1 MLPIIF
7 GESRIILLAGIA
19 AAFLCSFLGIRFG
32 MSSLPRDG
40 GRKFAVNGALSK
52 GKPRGAGLIFVA
64 AFTVCGVLFVPFT
77 AENLIYILLVVGGM
91 MSGYLDDASEKP
103 WGEYKK
109 GLIDLIIAL
118 AGSFTYVNFNGSTI
132 RIPFTELSVTL
143 PRWLYIL
150 LGVVLIWTAINVTNC
165 SDGVDGLSG
174 TLSMITIG
182 SFCLLCLD
190 VSPDFSF
197 LCGIM
202 IAVILAYQWF
212 NASPSI
218 LMMGD
223 AGYGL
228 MMLVGIWAF
237 KKLKKPRGDFGKLV
251 NVLFFSSFTTIFWG
265 IIFGSYF
272 GETWHPILFAPL
284 DNPMGML
291 VFCMIIGVLHI
302 FSGMVM
308 KMVEDAKAGH
318 FWDGV
323 FDQLSWM
330 LLITGLG
337 LLFLPVTRTVGMVLA
352 IVGAAIILL
361 TAGRAKKGIFG
372 KLIGGLGGLYNI
384 TSYMSD
390 ILSYSRILALALA
403 SGVVGMVMN
412 LLAGMVQGSVIGFIF
427 SLLIYVVG
435 HVFNLAMGLLSAY
448 VHDSRLQYIEFFNKF
463 YEGGGYAFRPLCI
476 DPKYVEVVDN
486 KDSN

>member
-223 AGYGL
+223 AGSRAMGL
-228 MMLVGIWAF
+228 FIAFAAMKSGNPLLYIPLALV
-237 KKLKKPRGDFGKLV
+237 
-251 NVLFFSSFTTIFWG
+251 TI
-265 IIFGSYF
+265 
-272 GETWHPILFAPL
+272 L
-284 DNPMGML
+284 DG
-291 VFCMIIGVLHI
+291 
-302 FSGMVM
+302 
-308 KMVEDAKAGH
+308 
-318 FWDGV
+318 
-323 FDQLSWM
+323 
-330 LLITGLG
+330 GLG
-337 LLFLPVTRTVGMVLA
+337 LLKISLKRFLKISILKNTRTPLHDHARKNKGWSDPQTVYRF
-352 IVGAAIILL
+352 AIIQ
-361 TAGRAKKGIFG
+361 TALCFVT
-372 KLIGGLGGLYNI
+372 LV
-384 TSYMSD
+384 
-390 ILSYSRILALALA
+390 LSL
-403 SGVVGMVMN
+403 
-412 LLAGMVQGSVIGFIF
+412 
-427 SLLIYVVG
+427 
-435 HVFNLAMGLLSAY
+435 
-448 VHDSRLQYIEFFNKF
+448 
-463 YEGGGYAFRPLCI
+463 
-476 DPKYVEVVDN
+476 
-486 KDSN
+486 

>member
-223 AGYGL
+223 AGSRAMGL
-228 MMLVGIWAF
+228 FIAFAAMKSGNPLLYIPLALV
-237 KKLKKPRGDFGKLV
+237 
-251 NVLFFSSFTTIFWG
+251 TI
-265 IIFGSYF
+265 
-272 GETWHPILFAPL
+272 L
-284 DNPMGML
+284 DG
-291 VFCMIIGVLHI
+291 
-302 FSGMVM
+302 
-308 KMVEDAKAGH
+308 
-318 FWDGV
+318 
-323 FDQLSWM
+323 
-330 LLITGLG
+330 GLG
-337 LLFLPVTRTVGMVLA
+337 LLKISRKRFLKISILKNTRTPLHDHARKNKGWSDPQTVYRF
-352 IVGAAIILL
+352 AIIQ
-361 TAGRAKKGIFG
+361 TALCFV
-372 KLIGGLGGLYNI
+372 
-384 TSYMSD
+384 T
-390 ILSYSRILALALA
+390 LAL
-403 SGVVGMVMN
+403 
-412 LLAGMVQGSVIGFIF
+412 
-427 SLLIYVVG
+427 SL
-435 HVFNLAMGLLSAY
+435 
-448 VHDSRLQYIEFFNKF
+448 
-463 YEGGGYAFRPLCI
+463 
-476 DPKYVEVVDN
+476 
-486 KDSN
+486 

>member
-40 GRKFAVNGALSK
+40 GRKSAATGALSK

-109 GLIDLIIAL
+109 GLIDLVIAL

-223 AGYGL
+223 AGSRAMGL
-228 MMLVGIWAF
+228 FIAFAAMKSGNPLLYIPLALV
-237 KKLKKPRGDFGKLV
+237 
-251 NVLFFSSFTTIFWG
+251 TI
-265 IIFGSYF
+265 
-272 GETWHPILFAPL
+272 L
-284 DNPMGML
+284 DG
-291 VFCMIIGVLHI
+291 
-302 FSGMVM
+302 
-308 KMVEDAKAGH
+308 
-318 FWDGV
+318 
-323 FDQLSWM
+323 
-330 LLITGLG
+330 GLG
-337 LLFLPVTRTVGMVLA
+337 LLKISLKRFLKISILKNTRTPLHDHARKNKGWSDPQTVYRF
-352 IVGAAIILL
+352 AIIQ
-361 TAGRAKKGIFG
+361 TALCFV
-372 KLIGGLGGLYNI
+372 
-384 TSYMSD
+384 T
-390 ILSYSRILALALA
+390 LAL
-403 SGVVGMVMN
+403 
-412 LLAGMVQGSVIGFIF
+412 
-427 SLLIYVVG
+427 SL
-435 HVFNLAMGLLSAY
+435 
-448 VHDSRLQYIEFFNKF
+448 
-463 YEGGGYAFRPLCI
+463 
-476 DPKYVEVVDN
+476 
-486 KDSN
+486 

>member
-7 GESRIILLAGIA
+7 GESRIILLAGIS

-223 AGYGL
+223 AGSRAMGL
-228 MMLVGIWAF
+228 FIAFAAMKSGNPLLYIPLALV
-237 KKLKKPRGDFGKLV
+237 
-251 NVLFFSSFTTIFWG
+251 TI
-265 IIFGSYF
+265 
-272 GETWHPILFAPL
+272 L
-284 DNPMGML
+284 DG
-291 VFCMIIGVLHI
+291 
-302 FSGMVM
+302 
-308 KMVEDAKAGH
+308 
-318 FWDGV
+318 
-323 FDQLSWM
+323 
-330 LLITGLG
+330 GLG
-337 LLFLPVTRTVGMVLA
+337 LLKISLKRFLKISILKNTRTPLHDHARKNKGWSDPQTVYRF
-352 IVGAAIILL
+352 AIIQ
-361 TAGRAKKGIFG
+361 TALCFV
-372 KLIGGLGGLYNI
+372 
-384 TSYMSD
+384 T
-390 ILSYSRILALALA
+390 LAL
-403 SGVVGMVMN
+403 
-412 LLAGMVQGSVIGFIF
+412 
-427 SLLIYVVG
+427 SL
-435 HVFNLAMGLLSAY
+435 
-448 VHDSRLQYIEFFNKF
+448 
-463 YEGGGYAFRPLCI
+463 
-476 DPKYVEVVDN
+476 
-486 KDSN
+486 

>member
-1 MLPIIF
+1 MLSTIF

-109 GLIDLIIAL
+109 GLIDLVIAL

-132 RIPFTELSVTL
+132 RIPFTELSVAL

-223 AGYGL
+223 AGSRAMGL
-228 MMLVGIWAF
+228 FIAFAAMKSGNPLLYIPLALV
-237 KKLKKPRGDFGKLV
+237 
-251 NVLFFSSFTTIFWG
+251 TI
-265 IIFGSYF
+265 
-272 GETWHPILFAPL
+272 L
-284 DNPMGML
+284 DG
-291 VFCMIIGVLHI
+291 
-302 FSGMVM
+302 
-308 KMVEDAKAGH
+308 
-318 FWDGV
+318 
-323 FDQLSWM
+323 
-330 LLITGLG
+330 GLG
-337 LLFLPVTRTVGMVLA
+337 LLKISLKRFLKISILKNTRTPLHDHARKNKGWSDPQTVYRF
-352 IVGAAIILL
+352 AIIQ
-361 TAGRAKKGIFG
+361 TALCFV
-372 KLIGGLGGLYNI
+372 
-384 TSYMSD
+384 T
-390 ILSYSRILALALA
+390 LAL
-403 SGVVGMVMN
+403 
-412 LLAGMVQGSVIGFIF
+412 
-427 SLLIYVVG
+427 
-435 HVFNLAMGLLSAY
+435 
-448 VHDSRLQYIEFFNKF
+448 SR
-463 YEGGGYAFRPLCI
+463 
-476 DPKYVEVVDN
+476 
-486 KDSN
+486 

>member
-174 TLSMITIG
+174 TLAMITIG

-223 AGYGL
+223 AGSRAMGL
-228 MMLVGIWAF
+228 FIAFAAMKSGNPLLYIPLALV
-237 KKLKKPRGDFGKLV
+237 
-251 NVLFFSSFTTIFWG
+251 TI
-265 IIFGSYF
+265 
-272 GETWHPILFAPL
+272 L
-284 DNPMGML
+284 DG
-291 VFCMIIGVLHI
+291 
-302 FSGMVM
+302 
-308 KMVEDAKAGH
+308 
-318 FWDGV
+318 
-323 FDQLSWM
+323 
-330 LLITGLG
+330 GLG
-337 LLFLPVTRTVGMVLA
+337 LLKISLKRFLKISILKNTRTPLHDHARKNKGWSDPQTVYRF
-352 IVGAAIILL
+352 AIIQ
-361 TAGRAKKGIFG
+361 TALCFV
-372 KLIGGLGGLYNI
+372 
-384 TSYMSD
+384 T
-390 ILSYSRILALALA
+390 LAL
-403 SGVVGMVMN
+403 
-412 LLAGMVQGSVIGFIF
+412 
-427 SLLIYVVG
+427 SL
-435 HVFNLAMGLLSAY
+435 
-448 VHDSRLQYIEFFNKF
+448 
-463 YEGGGYAFRPLCI
+463 
-476 DPKYVEVVDN
+476 
-486 KDSN
+486 

>member
-109 GLIDLIIAL
+109 GLIDLVIAL

-182 SFCLLCLD
+182 SFCLLCLN

-223 AGYGL
+223 AGSRAMGL
-228 MMLVGIWAF
+228 FIAFAAMKSGNPLLYIPLALV
-237 KKLKKPRGDFGKLV
+237 
-251 NVLFFSSFTTIFWG
+251 TI
-265 IIFGSYF
+265 
-272 GETWHPILFAPL
+272 L
-284 DNPMGML
+284 DG
-291 VFCMIIGVLHI
+291 
-302 FSGMVM
+302 
-308 KMVEDAKAGH
+308 
-318 FWDGV
+318 
-323 FDQLSWM
+323 
-330 LLITGLG
+330 GLG
-337 LLFLPVTRTVGMVLA
+337 LLKISLKRFPKISILKNTRTPLHDHARKNKGWSDPQTVYRF
-352 IVGAAIILL
+352 AIIQ
-361 TAGRAKKGIFG
+361 TALCFV
-372 KLIGGLGGLYNI
+372 
-384 TSYMSD
+384 T
-390 ILSYSRILALALA
+390 LAL
-403 SGVVGMVMN
+403 
-412 LLAGMVQGSVIGFIF
+412 
-427 SLLIYVVG
+427 SL
-435 HVFNLAMGLLSAY
+435 
-448 VHDSRLQYIEFFNKF
+448 
-463 YEGGGYAFRPLCI
+463 
-476 DPKYVEVVDN
+476 
-486 KDSN
+486 

>member
-52 GKPRGAGLIFVA
+52 GKPRGAGLSFVA
-64 AFTVCGVLFVPFT
+64 AFAVGGVLFDPFT

-109 GLIDLIIAL
+109 GLIDLVIAL

-223 AGYGL
+223 AGSRAMGL
-228 MMLVGIWAF
+228 FIAFAAMKSGNPLLYIPLALV
-237 KKLKKPRGDFGKLV
+237 
-251 NVLFFSSFTTIFWG
+251 TI
-265 IIFGSYF
+265 
-272 GETWHPILFAPL
+272 L
-284 DNPMGML
+284 DG
-291 VFCMIIGVLHI
+291 
-302 FSGMVM
+302 
-308 KMVEDAKAGH
+308 
-318 FWDGV
+318 
-323 FDQLSWM
+323 
-330 LLITGLG
+330 GLG
-337 LLFLPVTRTVGMVLA
+337 LLKISLKRFLKISILKNTRTPLHDHARKNKGWSDPQTVYRF
-352 IVGAAIILL
+352 AIIQ
-361 TAGRAKKGIFG
+361 TALCFV
-372 KLIGGLGGLYNI
+372 
-384 TSYMSD
+384 T
-390 ILSYSRILALALA
+390 LAL
-403 SGVVGMVMN
+403 
-412 LLAGMVQGSVIGFIF
+412 
-427 SLLIYVVG
+427 SL
-435 HVFNLAMGLLSAY
+435 
-448 VHDSRLQYIEFFNKF
+448 
-463 YEGGGYAFRPLCI
+463 
-476 DPKYVEVVDN
+476 
-486 KDSN
+486 

>member
-109 GLIDLIIAL
+109 GLIDLVIAL

-223 AGYGL
+223 AGSRAMGL
-228 MMLVGIWAF
+228 FIAFAAMKNGNPLLYIPLALV
-237 KKLKKPRGDFGKLV
+237 
-251 NVLFFSSFTTIFWG
+251 TI
-265 IIFGSYF
+265 
-272 GETWHPILFAPL
+272 L
-284 DNPMGML
+284 DG
-291 VFCMIIGVLHI
+291 
-302 FSGMVM
+302 
-308 KMVEDAKAGH
+308 
-318 FWDGV
+318 
-323 FDQLSWM
+323 
-330 LLITGLG
+330 GLG
-337 LLFLPVTRTVGMVLA
+337 LLKISLKRFLKISILKNTRTPLHDHARKNKGWSDPQTVYRF
-352 IVGAAIILL
+352 AIIQ
-361 TAGRAKKGIFG
+361 TALCFV
-372 KLIGGLGGLYNI
+372 
-384 TSYMSD
+384 T
-390 ILSYSRILALALA
+390 LAL
-403 SGVVGMVMN
+403 
-412 LLAGMVQGSVIGFIF
+412 
-427 SLLIYVVG
+427 SL
-435 HVFNLAMGLLSAY
+435 
-448 VHDSRLQYIEFFNKF
+448 
-463 YEGGGYAFRPLCI
+463 
-476 DPKYVEVVDN
+476 
-486 KDSN
+486 

>member
-7 GESRIILLAGIA
+7 SESRIILLAGIA

-109 GLIDLIIAL
+109 GLIDLVIAL

-223 AGYGL
+223 AGSRAMGL
-228 MMLVGIWAF
+228 FIAFAAMKSGNPLLYIPLALV
-237 KKLKKPRGDFGKLV
+237 
-251 NVLFFSSFTTIFWG
+251 TI
-265 IIFGSYF
+265 
-272 GETWHPILFAPL
+272 L
-284 DNPMGML
+284 DG
-291 VFCMIIGVLHI
+291 
-302 FSGMVM
+302 
-308 KMVEDAKAGH
+308 
-318 FWDGV
+318 
-323 FDQLSWM
+323 
-330 LLITGLG
+330 GLG
-337 LLFLPVTRTVGMVLA
+337 LLKISLKRFLKISILKNTRTPLHDHARKNKGWSDPQTVYRF
-352 IVGAAIILL
+352 AIIQ
-361 TAGRAKKGIFG
+361 TALCFV
-372 KLIGGLGGLYNI
+372 
-384 TSYMSD
+384 T
-390 ILSYSRILALALA
+390 LAL
-403 SGVVGMVMN
+403 
-412 LLAGMVQGSVIGFIF
+412 
-427 SLLIYVVG
+427 SL
-435 HVFNLAMGLLSAY
+435 
-448 VHDSRLQYIEFFNKF
+448 
-463 YEGGGYAFRPLCI
+463 
-476 DPKYVEVVDN
+476 
-486 KDSN
+486 

>member
-1 MLPIIF
+1 MLSTIF

-19 AAFLCSFLGIRFG
+19 AAFLASFLGIRFG
-32 MSSLPRDG
+32 QHSLPRDG

-91 MSGYLDDASEKP
+91 MSGYLDDASEKH

-132 RIPFTELSVTL
+132 QIPFTGLSVTL
-143 PRWLYIL
+143 PPWLYIL

-182 SFCLLCLD
+182 SFCLLCLSG
-190 VSPDFSF
+190 SPDFSF

-223 AGYGL
+223 AGSRAMGL
-228 MMLVGIWAF
+228 FIAFAAMKSGNPLLYIPLALV
-237 KKLKKPRGDFGKLV
+237 
-251 NVLFFSSFTTIFWG
+251 TI
-265 IIFGSYF
+265 
-272 GETWHPILFAPL
+272 L
-284 DNPMGML
+284 DG
-291 VFCMIIGVLHI
+291 
-302 FSGMVM
+302 
-308 KMVEDAKAGH
+308 
-318 FWDGV
+318 
-323 FDQLSWM
+323 
-330 LLITGLG
+330 GLG
-337 LLFLPVTRTVGMVLA
+337 LLKISLKRFLKISILKNTRTPLHDHARKNKGWSDTQTVYRF
-352 IVGAAIILL
+352 AIIQ
-361 TAGRAKKGIFG
+361 TALCFV
-372 KLIGGLGGLYNI
+372 
-384 TSYMSD
+384 T
-390 ILSYSRILALALA
+390 LAL
-403 SGVVGMVMN
+403 
-412 LLAGMVQGSVIGFIF
+412 
-427 SLLIYVVG
+427 SL
-435 HVFNLAMGLLSAY
+435 
-448 VHDSRLQYIEFFNKF
+448 
-463 YEGGGYAFRPLCI
+463 
-476 DPKYVEVVDN
+476 
-486 KDSN
+486 

>member
-223 AGYGL
+223 AGSRAMGL
-228 MMLVGIWAF
+228 FIAFAAMKSGNPLLYIPLALV
-237 KKLKKPRGDFGKLV
+237 
-251 NVLFFSSFTTIFWG
+251 TI
-265 IIFGSYF
+265 
-272 GETWHPILFAPL
+272 L
-284 DNPMGML
+284 DG
-291 VFCMIIGVLHI
+291 
-302 FSGMVM
+302 
-308 KMVEDAKAGH
+308 
-318 FWDGV
+318 
-323 FDQLSWM
+323 
-330 LLITGLG
+330 GLG
-337 LLFLPVTRTVGMVLA
+337 LLKISLKRFLKISILKNTRTPLHDHARKNKGWSDPQTVYRF
-352 IVGAAIILL
+352 AIIQ
-361 TAGRAKKGIFG
+361 TALCFV
-372 KLIGGLGGLYNI
+372 
-384 TSYMSD
+384 T
-390 ILSYSRILALALA
+390 LAL
-403 SGVVGMVMN
+403 
-412 LLAGMVQGSVIGFIF
+412 
-427 SLLIYVVG
+427 SL
-435 HVFNLAMGLLSAY
+435 
-448 VHDSRLQYIEFFNKF
+448 
-463 YEGGGYAFRPLCI
+463 
-476 DPKYVEVVDN
+476 
-486 KDSN
+486 

>member
-32 MSSLPRDG
+32 MTDLAREG
-40 GRKFAVNGALSK
+40 GRKFAVNVPLSK

-109 GLIDLIIAL
+109 GLIDLVIAL

-223 AGYGL
+223 AGSRAMGL
-228 MMLVGIWAF
+228 FIAFAAMKSGNPLLYIPLALV
-237 KKLKKPRGDFGKLV
+237 
-251 NVLFFSSFTTIFWG
+251 TI
-265 IIFGSYF
+265 
-272 GETWHPILFAPL
+272 L
-284 DNPMGML
+284 DG
-291 VFCMIIGVLHI
+291 
-302 FSGMVM
+302 
-308 KMVEDAKAGH
+308 
-318 FWDGV
+318 
-323 FDQLSWM
+323 
-330 LLITGLG
+330 GLG
-337 LLFLPVTRTVGMVLA
+337 LLKISLKRFLKISILKNTRTPLHDHARKNKGWSDPQTVYRF
-352 IVGAAIILL
+352 AIIQ
-361 TAGRAKKGIFG
+361 TALCFV
-372 KLIGGLGGLYNI
+372 
-384 TSYMSD
+384 T
-390 ILSYSRILALALA
+390 LAL
-403 SGVVGMVMN
+403 
-412 LLAGMVQGSVIGFIF
+412 
-427 SLLIYVVG
+427 SL
-435 HVFNLAMGLLSAY
+435 
-448 VHDSRLQYIEFFNKF
+448 
-463 YEGGGYAFRPLCI
+463 
-476 DPKYVEVVDN
+476 
-486 KDSN
+486 

>member
-109 GLIDLIIAL
+109 GLIDLVIAL

-223 AGYGL
+223 AGSRAMGL
-228 MMLVGIWAF
+228 FIAFAAVKSGNPLLYIPLALV
-237 KKLKKPRGDFGKLV
+237 
-251 NVLFFSSFTTIFWG
+251 TI
-265 IIFGSYF
+265 
-272 GETWHPILFAPL
+272 L
-284 DNPMGML
+284 DG
-291 VFCMIIGVLHI
+291 
-302 FSGMVM
+302 
-308 KMVEDAKAGH
+308 
-318 FWDGV
+318 
-323 FDQLSWM
+323 
-330 LLITGLG
+330 GLG
-337 LLFLPVTRTVGMVLA
+337 LLKISLKRFLKISILKNTRTPLHDHARKNKGWSDPQTVYRF
-352 IVGAAIILL
+352 AIIQ
-361 TAGRAKKGIFG
+361 TALCFV
-372 KLIGGLGGLYNI
+372 
-384 TSYMSD
+384 T
-390 ILSYSRILALALA
+390 LAL
-403 SGVVGMVMN
+403 
-412 LLAGMVQGSVIGFIF
+412 
-427 SLLIYVVG
+427 SL
-435 HVFNLAMGLLSAY
+435 
-448 VHDSRLQYIEFFNKF
+448 
-463 YEGGGYAFRPLCI
+463 
-476 DPKYVEVVDN
+476 
-486 KDSN
+486 